1 MILANNQKDNIVKIA
16 TNNTTINRMM
26 TQLMIKQESVA
37 DTAGNSQPSSP
48 LLPKESEQAERK
60 RPLAIQE
67 LLEKKRARLAHN
79 GPTTT
84 TMALA
89 SCIGTTNVVN
99 RNDNDDD
106 GKQFEEK
113 KRRQQNRRRK
123 ERNKRKE
130 AAEGTCEIGDG
141 NNAEVA
147 ELINHLWNREQDS
160 ETISSGG
167 SSSHGNGT
175 AKAATAT
182 LTAPMVESMSPSPLM
197 IGQLL
202 KNAMTAVASSSSSSD
217 GALLDPSTFLL
228 DSSTSAAALS
238 SLLYCNDPQKIF
250 LAMQNSALKLQQH
263 REEHQNAANNESVVG
278 GGGGSGSCSTPS
290 PSKSSSCTS
299 STEVAESPLS
309 KAVPHDRMF
318 AQVPGRL
325 SLLSNV
331 VKYKMTV
338 GEVKRRLMGPESFNF
353 SLLGALLRRAK
364 MPEKSQMLVEEL
376 SQVGLSIP
384 RGRRR
389 LTQVT
394 LLSALTEAESIQFAD
409 DFKKIAEAEFPSRQM
424 AAELLLQQQPR
435 PFACHSMKR
444 GGGRITNGDG
454 GTRTLNGGV
463 EGDDAFHARLTKVRT
478 ALKLTTE
485 FMEILDEDR
494 SPILDKNEPAILPPH
509 IQESLST
516 FSMLTHGFGNP
527 AIHVG
532 VRCFMQFLEHQIQM
546 LESVTQQQQHPK

>member
-160 ETISSGG
+160 EV
-167 SSSHGNGT
+167 
-175 AKAATAT
+175 
-182 LTAPMVESMSPSPLM
+182 L
-197 IGQLL
+197 
-202 KNAMTAVASSSSSSD
+202 
-217 GALLDPSTFLL
+217 
-228 DSSTSAAALS
+228 
-238 SLLYCNDPQKIF
+238 
-250 LAMQNSALKLQQH
+250 
-263 REEHQNAANNESVVG
+263 
-278 GGGGSGSCSTPS
+278 
-290 PSKSSSCTS
+290 
-299 STEVAESPLS
+299 
-309 KAVPHDRMF
+309 
-318 AQVPGRL
+318 
-325 SLLSNV
+325 
-331 VKYKMTV
+331 
-338 GEVKRRLMGPESFNF
+338 
-353 SLLGALLRRAK
+353 
-364 MPEKSQMLVEEL
+364 
-376 SQVGLSIP
+376 
-384 RGRRR
+384 
-389 LTQVT
+389 
-394 LLSALTEAESIQFAD
+394 
-409 DFKKIAEAEFPSRQM
+409 
-424 AAELLLQQQPR
+424 
-435 PFACHSMKR
+435 
-444 GGGRITNGDG
+444 
-454 GTRTLNGGV
+454 
-463 EGDDAFHARLTKVRT
+463 
-478 ALKLTTE
+478 
-485 FMEILDEDR
+485 
-494 SPILDKNEPAILPPH
+494 
-509 IQESLST
+509 
-516 FSMLTHGFGNP
+516 
-527 AIHVG
+527 
-532 VRCFMQFLEHQIQM
+532 
-546 LESVTQQQQHPK
+546 